1 MDKYHKLESAVSD
14 QIELNDEYSG
24 LKDIE
29 TDKYE
34 DDLTENVIWSIK
46 MKFKEINKIHLLIIF
61 GLAGIP

>member
-14 QIELNDEYSG
+14 QIELNDEYFG